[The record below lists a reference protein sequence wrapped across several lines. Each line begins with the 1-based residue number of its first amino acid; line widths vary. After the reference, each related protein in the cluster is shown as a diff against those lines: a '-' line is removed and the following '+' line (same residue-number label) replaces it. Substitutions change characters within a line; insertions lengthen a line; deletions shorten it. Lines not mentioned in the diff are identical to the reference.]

1 MDAGSIPAAS
11 TNKKH
16 DYSHGMQP
24 GRVVTLD
31 PKGEGYP
38 DEVCCIMALKN
49 RLAPAGNNLFLRI
62 FLPLLAPALA
72 ILAVFMVIV
81 FFFLVPLIESQYRGQ
96 KYDLC
101 QRLVESAIS
110 NLESRQTEVQDRERS
125 LRDAQERAVKRL
137 RSARFGDEG
146 KDYYWI
152 IGPDGRFLMH
162 PYRPDLEGLDTDTVV
177 GPDGAVL
184 SVLVESMNV
193 AVGEGEDGFIEYRWH
208 WKDNLE
214 RLQDKVSYV
223 ERFEPWG
230 WIIGTG
236 VYIDDMESDLAVIRR
251 RLIMGGLVMTALAS
265 GMALLLSIR
274 TMRLQKSESE
284 AAMRLASSEEN
295 LRITLQ
301 SIGDAVIAT
310 DTDGRIRQM
319 NSVAENLTGWRFSEV
334 VGRSLK
340 EVFTILD
347 EVTGAPLP
355 SPVDQVLATGEVVT
369 LATNTLLLTREG
381 AKLRIADSGAPI
393 RDRSGAVAGVV
404 LVFRDVT
411 EEFALQEQLRQVQKM
426 EVVGQLAG
434 GVAHDFNNML
444 AAIMGNAELMDMD
457 MPADS
462 GFRPQLAMIIN
473 GAKRAAEL
481 TQKLLTFSRKGTV
494 MSSPLDIHNPI
505 REAIALLQRSIDRNI
520 RIEKRFGATAEQVVG
535 DPTLLQN
542 AFLNLGINARDA
554 MPEGG
559 TLTFT
564 TRNLI
569 LEGVTGRELPADV
582 LPGRYIEVTVMDTG
596 LGMTTEVLEKVFEP
610 FYTTK
615 PVGRGT
621 GLGLATV
628 YGTVREHGG
637 TIRVDSRPG
646 QGTTVRM
653 LLPQDH
659 RASTPQKVEDTSV
672 VRGHGCVMVV
682 DDEDLVRSMAKA
694 QLKSL
699 GYEVI
704 LAKDGVEALEM
715 YARLKDKVD
724 LVLLDVVMPR
734 LGGRDTLKR
743 LRMMNPEVRVI
754 LSSGF
759 DPEGALEDLDGL
771 GATGFIAKPY
781 RQAQLSQA
789 VAGAMQT

>member
-1 MDAGSIPAAS
+1 MAWK
-11 TNKKH
+11 NKTAT
-16 DYSHGMQP
+16 P
-24 GRVVTLD
+24 
-31 PKGEGYP
+31 
-38 DEVCCIMALKN
+38 
-49 RLAPAGNNLFLRI
+49 GNNLFLRT

-72 ILAVFMVIV
+72 ILAVFMIIV

-96 KYDLC
+96 KYELC
-101 QRLVESAIS
+101 KRLVESAIS
-110 NLESRQTEVQDRERS
+110 NLESRHAEVQGGERS
-125 LRDAQERAVKRL
+125 LLDAQDRAVRRL
-137 RSARFGDEG
+137 RGARFGDEG

-152 IGPDGRFLMH
+152 IGLDGRFLMH

-184 SVLVESMNV
+184 SVLIESMNR
-193 AVGEGEDGFIEYRWH
+193 AVREGEDGYIEYRWH
-208 WKDNLE
+208 WKDDLE
-214 RLQDKVSYV
+214 QLQDKVSYV

-236 VYIDDMESDLAVIRR
+236 VYIDDMEADLADIRR
-251 RLIMGGLVMTALAS
+251 RLILGGLVMTALAS
-265 GMALLLSIR
+265 GMAFLLSVH
-274 TMRLQKSESE
+274 TMRLKQRE
-284 AAMRLASSEEN
+284 AEAIQRVARSEEN

-310 DTDGRIRQM
+310 DTDGCIRQM
-319 NSVAENLTGWRFSEV
+319 NAVAENLTGWRFSEV
-334 VGRSLK
+334 EGRPLK

-355 SPVDQVLATGEVVT
+355 SPVDQVLATGEVVN

-393 RDRSGAVAGVV
+393 RDRQGVVAGVV

-457 MPADS
+457 LPADS

-473 GAKRAAEL
+473 GAKRAADL

-494 MSSPLDIHNPI
+494 LSSPLDIHTPI
-505 REAIALLQRSIDRNI
+505 REAIGLLQRSIDRNI
-520 RIEKRFGATAEQVVG
+520 RIEMRFGATAEQVVG

-569 LEGVTGRELPADV
+569 LEGVPGRDLPAD
-582 LPGRYIEVTVMDTG
+582 LAPGRYIEVTVMDSG
-596 LGMTTEVLEKVFEP
+596 QGMTSEVLDKVFEP

-637 TIRVDSRPG
+637 SIRVDSRPG
-646 QGTTVRM
+646 QGTTVRI
-653 LLPQDH
+653 LLPQD
-659 RASTPQKVEDTSV
+659 RRVRTPLKVEDSSV
-672 VRGHGCVMVV
+672 IHGHGCVMVV

-704 LAKDGVEALEM
+704 LAKDGVEALEL
-715 YARLKDKVD
+715 YGRLKETVD

-743 LRMMNPEVRVI
+743 LRMMNPEVKVI

-771 GATGFIAKPY
+771 GASGFIAKPY

-789 VAGAMQT
+789 VAGVLKA